1 MENSEHEFGKIL
13 TKCTKMDLLNIII
26 RKCVTVL
33 ELFASEDQELLDRR
47 NAILLL
53 DLGLHVVD
61 YVGRFN
67 FESNHLPSE
76 GLDRNLH
83 TAADAERGGGWTPI
97 CYIRKRATIFEL
109 LTSKN

>member
-1 MENSEHEFGKIL
+1 VENSEHEFGKIP
-13 TKCTKMDLLNIII
+13 TKRTKMDLLNIII

-61 YVGRFN
+61 YVRRFD
-67 FESNHLPSE
+67 FKSNHLPSE
-76 GLDRNLH
+76 GLDKNLH
-83 TAADAERGGGWTPI
+83 TAAGGGGWTPI